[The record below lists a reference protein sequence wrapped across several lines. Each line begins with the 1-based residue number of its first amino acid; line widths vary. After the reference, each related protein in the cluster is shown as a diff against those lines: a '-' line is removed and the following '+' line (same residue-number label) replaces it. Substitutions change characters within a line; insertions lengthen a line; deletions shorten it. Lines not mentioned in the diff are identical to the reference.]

1 MDSGPEGPCCELV
14 AQERSGHTAVV
25 VENRLYVWGGYMSVG
40 EEEVFLPNYE
50 IWVYDLERG
59 IWDVFNMT
67 GELPPPMSG
76 TCGCSLD
83 GDMYIFGG
91 CDYSGQTNQLT
102 DIYWGWNNEVHTF
115 DPMNASWRQ
124 PETHVR
130 HLVFRAALPLPE
142 LPMPAAYLDVEAT
155 SAEVESWKPG
165 GATFT
170 AWTWNHGRGQKC
182 MHVTE
187 RVPVSAGPE
196 GRSWHTLT
204 AVSDSSLF
212 LFGGLR
218 VDCKPMSDGWLLDV
232 ETKKWREV
240 DHNFKNKPRLWH
252 TACPC
257 KDSDVIV
264 FGGSCD
270 YILRVDTG
278 HCNDTLIF
286 QMQPHPLFRI
296 CKDFIAKNVKKH
308 EMLRSQLTLLP
319 PSLLTAVQ
327 SRMYFYRPSNKQTN

>member
-124 PETHVR
+124 PETHGCAPAP
-130 HLVFRAALPLPE
+130 RAAHASSILGCRGYICGGRIME
-142 LPMPAAYLDVEAT
+142 TRRSDIYCLDL
-155 SAEVESWKPG
+155 ESW
-165 GATFT
+165 
-170 AWTWNHGRGQKC
+170 TWS
-182 MHVTE
+182 E
-187 RVPVSAGPE
+187 IVPVSAGPE

>member
-1 MDSGPEGPCCELV
+1 
-14 AQERSGHTAVV
+14 
-25 VENRLYVWGGYMSVG
+25 
-40 EEEVFLPNYE
+40 
-50 IWVYDLERG
+50 
-59 IWDVFNMT
+59 
-67 GELPPPMSG
+67 MSG

-91 CDYSGQTNQLT
+91 CDYSGQTNQIYCVSLTDSKYTWKKIIYKSGRAPSPRDKLSCWVYNGRLIYFGGYGHKLLADVDCRNRSFIIDEASWLT